1 MPANDEPTPVE
12 LALGLLREAGA
23 LNPKP
28 ALDLFTQIPI
38 ARSLDHH
45 FGVEAAPRGSVQ
57 NSRSSS

>member
-12 LALGLLREAGA
+12 LALGLLREAGP

-28 ALDLFTQIPI
+28 ALDLLGQIPI

-45 FGVEAAPRGSVQ
+45 FGAEAAPRGLVEHSG
-57 NSRSSS
+57 SSS